1 MRTDHKNSIKSQC
14 PQTEKHDGYSSQL
27 TFTRWKCILTFGNNM
42 KHSIGLTFEL
52 VIIKGS
58 YKSYRINTEK
68 VLLYR
73 KYALVF
79 MGGRKLW

>member
-1 MRTDHKNSIKSQC
+1 
-14 PQTEKHDGYSSQL
+14 
-27 TFTRWKCILTFGNNM
+27 M

-58 YKSYRINTEK
+58 YKSYRINIEK

-73 KYALVF
+73 KYALF
-79 MGGRKLW
+79 LREAESFGKNLKQNISLFSF